1 MSVLPSPIPHPLEF
15 SPWEMP
21 GWAYEAL
28 EWVVGFDWPSGNE
41 VATWDVAD
49 RWYALAGA
57 LTDPRDDAVAAAGS
71 ILAGYSGAGADAFE
85 EAWQGVPLEALIEV
99 AQELGQMVEE
109 CGCDIEGAKIEAW
122 IELGLFVI
130 ELIGM
135 AVAVAATLGAASPAA
150 GGLIAATRLII
161 QQIFRRLVEQLSRK
175 ALRQAG
181 SRAVKQLSTRA
192 GRMALARGALREGLD
207 EAREE
212 FATNALIQGY
222 QNTTGRRDGVDAADL
237 GLSTAAG
244 FGGGFASGG
253 AHVGAGHGRH
263 GVLRGAAGEV
273 LGEFGGAAV
282 TGDLPDLE
290 GMAKSASSG
299 AVGSAMSGGH
309 DLKVAG
315 LDISSLD
322 NTGPGNLSAL
332 AGDGPTPSSASP
344 PSPASPLSDA
354 TAPLSDA
361 AAPLSAPVPGVTA
374 PPHAPAA
381 DAAIAIAAEAPSGT
395 SHPNSDSGLTSGIR
409 PDITAAASDLAGE
422 PVEHVA
428 RGPGSSGDTGPT
440 ESPATR
446 DATSDIPGLGSDSTD
461 NPTRPT
467 ATPSAGVTPGPVT
480 ADVVT
485 AQAPTAST
493 STDPSLAA
501 SPSSPTPTIPSPDP
515 TQLPRLPSDSP
526 SPTSMPAGLQPS
538 PAIGLTPPTAGP
550 IHSTAGPTPPPT
562 GLTPPP
568 AAFKPPPAGITPTP
582 AIGLEPSPTGIPGT
596 PPTSNPGSALPSAT
610 SQAGSRT
617 PPPTVPSPPVPLNR
631 PSPDPTGAPDW
642 SQSTMDSGFT
652 RSSQHPVPDTG
663 KLPRSGPWDSPP
675 GHVDLT
681 GPRAAAPPTVDTA
694 SPQTRPSPTQPPP
707 ASGPPAADTAAPRGN
722 SSPGIVGPSVEDA
735 PNRPS
740 APDARAGVA
749 PPHAGPPPSDT
760 MSPVRPSPDAGPPR
774 DRPGRPDDQ
783 GPQVG
788 TPEDRSRSDLD
799 LIAAALGPGAP
810 AAPMRDRAPV
820 RAPDDQ
826 QQIDAYLGYLRDS
839 RQAFETERRERDA
852 RALNNESESWAG
864 SAGRLANEAAD
875 ARALGFTLRAGELS
889 AAAREAERRSVVLS
903 AEADL
908 VAENLVRP
916 PRTEVEF
923 DAWDRLN
930 HDVGILAPGGVD
942 TDNRSRV
949 TDDDIPAPVEKSRN
963 YDEPGGLRR
972 PLAVHQK
979 DLERA
984 VPKDHRGRSL
994 RNPDPREGHWF
1005 GLANDGGPRADATR
1019 GINCVDGVLSLFDTY
1034 VHGRPRVSAPRTFD
1048 SYAQGEPTRPLNPE
1062 SGGLS
1067 RIEATAR
1074 GGFVNLTPPD
1084 PNPKRA
1090 VDQAL
1095 TNLSRQ
1101 LLSLEHGAFA
1111 FIVTQSEAGDAHAW
1125 AAINHGGTVLFLD
1138 PQTGRITEDKP
1149 LYTHSGHPN
1158 PSNVVSVS
1166 ALLTNPSGEYSTIP
1180 AHLSP
1185 TTANLPDP
1193 TGSEGERLARAEE
1206 LRALNS
1212 LSPEQRQFL
1221 DSEEKRLKPI
1231 ADQIMSELDEVS
1243 SLITATGSS
1252 GGSELKD
1259 TEHRVKTQGSIAR
1272 TFVTGRESSL
1282 EDLREHLTTL
1292 KDRVRFTIQVSET
1305 GYGRIVAD
1313 ILTELEDRRYAVGK
1327 KLSFWGP
1334 GGRHNGFNVSVTD
1347 PTGTLFEIQ
1356 FPTPH
1361 SRAVG
1366 KMTHDAYEDLRQSS
1380 FSLERR
1386 VNAFLEILA
1395 TNKEEHMNERQPTD
1409 LRVLDPFI
1417 TANTSF
1423 AKWTSGMGPLW
1434 NFFVR
1439 SLENEGRSFDEI
1451 LANHGLSRTD
1461 VPGVGDISNG

>member
-21 GWAYEAL
+21 GWVYEAL

-57 LTDPRDDAVAAAGS
+57 LTDPRDDAAAAAGD

-237 GLSTAAG
+237 GLSAAAG
-244 FGGGFASGG
+244 FGGGFAAGG
-253 AHVGAGHGRH
+253 AHVGAGHGQH
-263 GVLRGAAGEV
+263 GVVRGAAGEV

-309 DLKVAG
+309 GLKTGG

-322 NTGPGNLSAL
+322 TAGPGTLSAL
-332 AGDGPTPSSASP
+332 AGDTPTPSSAS
-344 PSPASPLSDA
+344 SASPTS
-354 TAPLSDA
+354 
-361 AAPLSAPVPGVTA
+361 PLSAPAPDVTA
-374 PPHAPAA
+374 PPHAPL
-381 DAAIAIAAEAPSGT
+381 ET
-395 SHPNSDSGLTSGIR
+395 SHSKSDSSVTDVIR
-409 PDITAAASDLAGE
+409 PDITAAASDLADDR
-422 PVEHVA
+422 VDHVA
-428 RGPGSSGDTGPT
+428 GGPGESS
-440 ESPATR
+440 ATR
-446 DATSDIPGLGSDSTD
+446 DGGRAPTSDIPGPSSDSTD

-467 ATPSAGVTPGPVT
+467 ATPSVGVAPGPVT

-485 AQAPTAST
+485 AQAPTAAPT
-493 STDPSLAA
+493 STDPA
-501 SPSSPTPTIPSPDP
+501 SATSPNSPTPTIPSP
-515 TQLPRLPSDSP
+515 SP
-526 SPTSMPAGLQPS
+526 
-538 PAIGLTPPTAGP
+538 
-550 IHSTAGPTPPPT
+550 
-562 GLTPPP
+562 
-568 AAFKPPPAGITPTP
+568 TPTP
-582 AIGLEPSPTGIPGT
+582 AVGLEPSPTGILGT
-596 PPTSNPGSALPSAT
+596 PPTSNTDSAPPSAT
-610 SQAGSRT
+610 SQTGGRT
-617 PPPTVPSPPVPLNR
+617 PIPTVPSTTAPLNR
-631 PSPDPTGAPDW
+631 PSPEPTGAPDL
-642 SQSTMDSGFT
+642 SRSTMDSGIT
-652 RSSQHPVPDTG
+652 HPSHRPVPDPG
-663 KLPRSGPWDSPP
+663 KLPRTGPWDTPP
-675 GHVDLT
+675 GHVDPA
-681 GPRAAAPPTVDTA
+681 GPRAAAAAPAAVDTA
-694 SPQTRPSPTQPPP
+694 SPQTRPSPTHPPT
-707 ASGPPAADTAAPRGN
+707 AAGPPAADTAPPRDN
-722 SSPGIVGPSVEDA
+722 LTPGIVGPSVDDA
-735 PNRPS
+735 PNRLS
-740 APDARAGVA
+740 SPDARTGVA

-760 MSPVRPSPDAGPPR
+760 MSPVRPSPDTGPPR

-783 GPQVG
+783 DPQDG
-788 TPEDRSRSDLD
+788 TPADRPRSDLD

-839 RQAFETERRERDA
+839 RQAFETDRRERDA

-875 ARALGFTLRAGELS
+875 ARARGFTLRAGELS
-889 AAAREAERRSVVLS
+889 AAARAAERRSVVLS

-908 VAENLVRP
+908 VAANLVRP
-916 PRTEVEF
+916 PRTDVEF

-930 HDVGILAPGGVD
+930 NDVGILAPGGVD
-942 TDNRSRV
+942 TDDRSRV

-984 VPKDHRGRSL
+984 VPKDHRGRPL

-1019 GINCVDGVLSLFDTY
+1019 GINCVDGVLTLFDTY

-1138 PQTGRITEDKP
+1138 PQTGKIAEDKP
-1149 LYTHSGHPN
+1149 LYTHTGHPN
-1158 PSNVVSVS
+1158 PSNVVAVS

-1185 TTANLPDP
+1185 TTVNLPDP
-1193 TGSEGERLARAEE
+1193 TGLPFNWARAAER
-1206 LRALNS
+1206 RAFES
-1212 LSPEQRQFL
+1212 LPETVRNAL
-1221 DSEEKRLKPI
+1221 I
-1231 ADQIMSELDEVS
+1231 ADNATCRDIADRTLSDLESIVARLNPDGS
-1243 SLITATGSS
+1243 RYGPLLYGTAN
-1252 GGSELKD
+1252 
-1259 TEHRVKTQGSIAR
+1259 RVKTPESIAR
-1272 TFVTGRESSL
+1272 TIATEVKAGNINLPR
-1282 EDLREHLTTL
+1282 TL
-1292 KDRVRFTIQVSET
+1292 AEMKDRVRFTIQVGEENYVDSVT
-1305 GYGRIVAD
+1305 TVLD
-1313 ILTELEDRRYAVGK
+1313 MLTESGYSVVRKVN
-1327 KLSFWGP
+1327 FWGH
-1334 GGRHNGFNVSVTD
+1334 GGRHNGLNISVKD
-1347 PTGTLFEIQ
+1347 QTGTLIEIQ
-1356 FPTPH
+1356 FPTEL
-1361 SRAVG
+1361 SRKINIKTHKYYEIIRQDDFDIAKKIHAFL
-1366 KMTHDAYEDLRQSS
+1366 KMLAINKRAGMSSHQPAGLDTLQFSKTVDSS
-1380 FSLERR
+1380 FTKWINELPDQWELY
-1386 VNAFLEILA
+1386 NAKLA
-1395 TNKEEHMNERQPTD
+1395 TRGK
-1409 LRVLDPFI
+1409 
-1417 TANTSF
+1417 
-1423 AKWTSGMGPLW
+1423 
-1434 NFFVR
+1434 
-1439 SLENEGRSFDEI
+1439 SFDSV
-1451 LANHGLSRTD
+1451 LRRYGLDRSDLSTQGGPR
-1461 VPGVGDISNG
+1461 

>member
-21 GWAYEAL
+21 GWVYEAL

-57 LTDPRDDAVAAAGS
+57 LTDPRDDAAAAAGD

-192 GRMALARGALREGLD
+192 GRMALARGALHEGLD

-237 GLSTAAG
+237 GLSAAAG
-244 FGGGFASGG
+244 FGGGFAAGG
-253 AHVGAGHGRH
+253 AHVGAGHGQH
-263 GVLRGAAGEV
+263 GVVRGAAGEV

-309 DLKVAG
+309 GLKTGG

-322 NTGPGNLSAL
+322 TAGPGTLSAL
-332 AGDGPTPSSASP
+332 AGDTPTPSSAS
-344 PSPASPLSDA
+344 SASPTS
-354 TAPLSDA
+354 
-361 AAPLSAPVPGVTA
+361 PLSAPAPDVTA
-374 PPHAPAA
+374 PPHAPL
-381 DAAIAIAAEAPSGT
+381 ET
-395 SHPNSDSGLTSGIR
+395 SHSKSDSSVTDVIR
-409 PDITAAASDLAGE
+409 PDITAAASDLADDR
-422 PVEHVA
+422 VDHVA
-428 RGPGSSGDTGPT
+428 GGPGESS
-440 ESPATR
+440 ATR
-446 DATSDIPGLGSDSTD
+446 DGGRAPTSDIPGPSSDSTD

-467 ATPSAGVTPGPVT
+467 ATPSVGVAPGPVT

-485 AQAPTAST
+485 AQAPTAAPT
-493 STDPSLAA
+493 STDPA
-501 SPSSPTPTIPSPDP
+501 SATSPNSPTPTIPSP
-515 TQLPRLPSDSP
+515 SP
-526 SPTSMPAGLQPS
+526 
-538 PAIGLTPPTAGP
+538 
-550 IHSTAGPTPPPT
+550 
-562 GLTPPP
+562 
-568 AAFKPPPAGITPTP
+568 TPTP
-582 AIGLEPSPTGIPGT
+582 AVGLEPSPTGILGT
-596 PPTSNPGSALPSAT
+596 PPTSNTDSPLPPAT
-610 SQAGSRT
+610 SQTGGRT
-617 PPPTVPSPPVPLNR
+617 PTPTVPSTTAPLNR
-631 PSPDPTGAPDW
+631 PSPEPTGAPDL
-642 SQSTMDSGFT
+642 SRSTMDSGIT
-652 RSSQHPVPDTG
+652 HPSHRPVPDPG
-663 KLPRSGPWDSPP
+663 KLPRTGPWDTPP

-681 GPRAAAPPTVDTA
+681 GPRAAAATPAVDIA
-694 SPQTRPSPTQPPP
+694 SPQTRPSPTHPPT
-707 ASGPPAADTAAPRGN
+707 AAGPPAADTAPPRDN
-722 SSPGIVGPSVEDA
+722 PTPGIVGPSVDDA

-740 APDARAGVA
+740 SPDARAGVA

-760 MSPVRPSPDAGPPR
+760 MSPVRPSPDVVPPR

-783 GPQVG
+783 DPQDG
-788 TPEDRSRSDLD
+788 TPADRPRSDLD

-839 RQAFETERRERDA
+839 RQAFETDRRERDA

-875 ARALGFTLRAGELS
+875 ARARGFTLRAGELS

-908 VAENLVRP
+908 VAANLVRP
-916 PRTEVEF
+916 PRTDVEF

-930 HDVGILAPGGVD
+930 NDVGILAPGGVD
-942 TDNRSRV
+942 TDDRSRV

-984 VPKDHRGRSL
+984 VPKDHRGRPL

-1138 PQTGRITEDKP
+1138 PQTGKIAEDKP
-1149 LYTHSGHPN
+1149 LYTHTGHPN
-1158 PSNVVSVS
+1158 PSNVVAVS

-1185 TTANLPDP
+1185 TPAHLPDP
-1193 TGSEGERLARAEE
+1193 LGEEAERRAREAELETLAALGEDNR
-1206 LRALNS
+1206 RALAEAQEHS
-1212 LSPEQRQFL
+1212 QYVADRTLSVLRGIVGEINP
-1221 DSEEKRLKPI
+1221 S
-1231 ADQIMSELDEVS
+1231 ADPTGP
-1243 SLITATGSS
+1243 SLI
-1252 GGSELKD
+1252 K
-1259 TEHRVKTQGSIAR
+1259 TESRVKTQGSIAR
-1272 TFVTGRESSL
+1272 SYITKTDGE
-1282 EDLREHLTTL
+1282 EKTL
-1292 KDRVRFTIQVSET
+1292 PEFLAEMKDRVRFSIQTPES
-1305 GYGRIVAD
+1305 GYGPTVNQ
-1313 ILTELEDRRYAVGK
+1313 ILTKLQDQGFAVDEVE
-1327 KLSFWGP
+1327 SFWGYS
-1334 GGRHNGFNVSVTD
+1334 GRHNGLNVGLTD
-1347 PTGTLFEIQ
+1347 PTNNRMEIQ
-1356 FPTPH
+1356 FPTKL
-1361 SRAVG
+1361 SYDVG
-1366 KMTHDAYEDLRQSS
+1366 EQTHGDYEVVRQEAEFS
-1380 FSLERR
+1380 FRERVEAFFNILR
-1386 VNAFLEILA
+1386 VN
-1395 TNKEEHMNERQPTD
+1395 KELGINDRQPSGLELLPVNKTVD
-1409 LRVLDPFI
+1409 
-1417 TANTSF
+1417 TSF
-1423 AKWTSGMGPLW
+1423 KRWLSKNSIQWASYVRALESEGLTLD
-1434 NFFVR
+1434 FV
-1439 SLENEGRSFDEI
+1439 
-1451 LANHGLSRTD
+1451 LAQHNLTRDD
-1461 VPGVGDISNG
+1461 VMPCGEAQDLD